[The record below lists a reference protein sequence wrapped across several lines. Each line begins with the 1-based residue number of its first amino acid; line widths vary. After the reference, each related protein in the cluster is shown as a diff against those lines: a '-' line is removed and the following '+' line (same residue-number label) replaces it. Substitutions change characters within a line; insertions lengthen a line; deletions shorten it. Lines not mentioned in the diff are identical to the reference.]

1 MGKLYEVSNKYN
13 NYKEYKREF
22 TEVGRNIPRLDGPA
36 KVTGKVQY
44 TDDLVLPR
52 MVYGK
57 ILRSPYAHANIKSID
72 YSEAL
77 KLDGVL
83 GVITGEDCPIPYGIV
98 PHNANEHALAVG
110 KVRNWGEGV
119 AAVAAVNEATAEKAL
134 ELIKVEYEVLEA
146 IVDPREAVK
155 RDDLRIH
162 EDHPNNIA
170 YEGTQ
175 LYGDPDKAE
184 YLHKLYC

>member
-1 MGKLYEVSNKYN
+1 MYEVSNKYN
-13 NYKEYKREF
+13 NYKEYEREF
-22 TEVGRNIPRLDGPA
+22 TEVGRSIPRLDGPA

-52 MVYGK
+52 MAYGK
-57 ILRSPYAHANIKSID
+57 ILRSPHAHANIKNID

-83 GVITGEDCPIPYGIV
+83 AVITGEDCPIPYGIV
-98 PHNANEHALAVG
+98 PHNCNEHALAVG

-119 AAVAAVNEATAEKAL
+119 AAVAAIDEATAEKAL

-146 IVDPREAVK
+146 IVDPRESVK
-155 RDDLRIH
+155 RDDIRIH

-175 LYGDPDKAE
+175 V
-184 YLHKLYC
+184 